1 LKHVPAHVAAMSFLV
16 AIALMV
22 LSAVTVSAD
31 PGPNNPGNHWGKC
44 CNPGNH
50 YGQISNPGHHY
61 AYGRYKHL
69 PVPPPPSPGPIT
81 NPGSHPNG
89 NPAVTLKGAQGNVV
103 GSGGPLTAGETSTLP
118 ELPVV
123 LPGQSSPQAQLAAS
137 AVGGGGQAWMLLL
150 ILPLL
155 LAVWVIVAA
164 RLVQRALRG
173 TRARE
178 MAAAPA

>member
-1 LKHVPAHVAAMSFLV
+1 MKRVPAHVAAMSVLA

-22 LSAVTVSAD
+22 LSAVTVSAA
-31 PGPNNPGNHWGKC
+31 PGPDNPGNHWGKC

-69 PVPPPPSPGPIT
+69 PTPPPPSPGPIT
-81 NPGSHPNG
+81 NPGSHPTG
-89 NPAVTLKGAQGNVV
+89 NPAVTHEGAQGNGV
-103 GSGGPLTAGETSTLP
+103 GAGGPITPGETSTLP
-118 ELPVV
+118 DLPVV
-123 LPGQSSPQAQLAAS
+123 LPGQNSPQLQLTAS
-137 AVGGGGQAWMLLL
+137 PSGDGQAWMLLL

-164 RLVQRALRG
+164 RLAQRALRG
-173 TRARE
+173 NHARK
-178 MAAAPA
+178 MAPAPA